1 MLAYPEALSDDP
13 LLGRAVEDLAHP
25 TPMHVAEYAALVPLG
40 RVATWVLQVR
50 DALRTTVFLREHAST
65 RPGPRPRPTPIAWV
79 RLATIGTRIAQRQDT
94 TNPFGFTDAT
104 YRALRRRPRFR
115 TSLELYQAGRTN
127 RDGDVLPAPT

>member
-1 MLAYPEALSDDP
+1 GRELDGKKLVISDSPAWFQDRHGVGRGEYAGTFLPEMAYAFVFDAPISPRLREAGARRMLAYPEALRDDP

-65 RPGPRPRPTPIAWV
+65 RPGPRP
-79 RLATIGTRIAQRQDT
+79 
-94 TNPFGFTDAT
+94 
-104 YRALRRRPRFR
+104 
-115 TSLELYQAGRTN
+115 
-127 RDGDVLPAPT
+127 